1 MIIAE
6 FPYVSDFLK
15 DTICNNGFKL
25 ITTENTDAIFKKRK
39 PNLITSEQTVESFK
53 QNPNQK
59 VYSNSENSISWI
71 IQNLPFT
78 DLPRQIELFKNK
90 VRFREFMQNHH
101 PNYFFKEIEF
111 SQLNKIDI
119 SSFPKSFVIKPAVGF
134 FSMGVYIVNCHS
146 DWAQIVLDIQSE
158 IEEVKSLYPVE
169 VFNHSTFIAEEL
181 IEGEEYAFDAYYKEN
196 GEPVVMNIYYHPFLS
211 GNDVSDRVYLTSNEI
226 VMEKLDLFT
235 NWLKQI
241 GKDARLHNF
250 PLHVEARI
258 NTKDELLPIEVNPL
272 RFGGFC
278 TTADCTWFSY
288 GINSY
293 EYFFN
298 ELEPNWDQ
306 IFEMRKNK
314 LYSLI
319 VLNNSTGV
327 EGENISKFDYDKVA
341 SKLSK
346 PLEIRSID
354 YKKLPLF
361 GFIFAE
367 LEKDNYSEIEYF
379 LKSDLKE
386 FITEKTE
393 GLRN

>member
-1 MIIAE
+1 
-6 FPYVSDFLK
+6 
-15 DTICNNGFKL
+15 
-25 ITTENTDAIFKKRK
+25 
-39 PNLITSEQTVESFK
+39 
-53 QNPNQK
+53 
-59 VYSNSENSISWI
+59 
-71 IQNLPFT
+71 
-78 DLPRQIELFKNK
+78 
-90 VRFREFMQNHH
+90 
-101 PNYFFKEIEF
+101 
-111 SQLNKIDI
+111 
-119 SSFPKSFVIKPAVGF
+119 
-134 FSMGVYIVNCHS
+134 
-146 DWAQIVLDIQSE
+146 
-158 IEEVKSLYPVE
+158 
-169 VFNHSTFIAEEL
+169 
-181 IEGEEYAFDAYYKEN
+181 
-196 GEPVVMNIYYHPFLS
+196 
-211 GNDVSDRVYLTSNEI
+211 
-226 VMEKLDLFT
+226 
-235 NWLKQI
+235 
-241 GKDARLHNF
+241 
-250 PLHVEARI
+250 
-258 NTKDELLPIEVNPL
+258 LPIDVNPL
-272 RFGGFC
+272 RFGGFWR
-278 TTADCTWFSY
+278 TADCTWFSY